1 VQVQA
6 RRNKFMPDFR
16 AKVALEALK
25 GDKSIAQLAPI
36 YQVRPTQISQWK
48 QQLLDS
54 ASSFFE
60 GKHANAEA
68 GAAISMDGAGR
79 TIDNVFIE
87 RLWRTLKCDHSYLNP
102 TDNGTTCLCRYQRVS
117 QLLQLGPVAQFT

>member
-25 GDKSIAQLAPI
+25 G
-36 YQVRPTQISQWK
+36 
-48 QQLLDS
+48 
-54 ASSFFE
+54 
-60 GKHANAEA
+60 KHANAEA

-79 TIDNVFIE
+79 TIDKVFIE
-87 RLWRTLKCDHSYLNP
+87 RLWRILKCDHIYLNP
-102 TDNGTTCLCRYQRVS
+102 ADNGTTCLCRYQRVS
-117 QLLQLGPVAQFT
+117 QLLQLGPVA

>member
-1 VQVQA
+1 LDDSLRGEHRRILVVQVQA

-25 GDKSIAQLAPI
+25 GDKSIA
-36 YQVRPTQISQWK
+36 
-48 QQLLDS
+48 
-54 ASSFFE
+54 
-60 GKHANAEA
+60 EA
-68 GAAISMDGAGR
+68 GAAISMDGAER

-87 RLWRTLKCDHSYLNP
+87 RLWRTFKCDNIYLNP
-102 TDNGTTCLCRYQRVS
+102 ADNGTTWLCRYQRVS